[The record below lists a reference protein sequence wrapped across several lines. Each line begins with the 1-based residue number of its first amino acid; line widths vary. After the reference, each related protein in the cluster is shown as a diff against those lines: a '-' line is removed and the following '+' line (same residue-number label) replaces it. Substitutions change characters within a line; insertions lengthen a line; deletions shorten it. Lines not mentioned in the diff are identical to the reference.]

1 MANTIQIKRGTGSSV
16 PSSLAEGELAI
27 NIDSGK
33 LYYGS
38 GSSVLSDFR
47 FDKITAETYVISSS
61 VTHMT
66 TSFSSG
72 STAFGDSAG
81 DTHTFTGDI
90 TASGIISASGD
101 IVGNGITSIDAIST
115 SFTGSVDNPA
125 IRLGPLSGNLAG
137 NKVGLIME
145 DLSPPN
151 KLFLPYFVA
160 NGNKIFGFGTLM
172 DMQSHIQMNANKLTF
187 DGDATNTYIAADT
200 STPENLEVHADGNI
214 ELRAD
219 DDLQVYS
226 DVDVT
231 GEITASG
238 NISSS
243 GNVYAADYFDNGANI
258 SSIYSPI
265 AGGSGITTVG
275 TLGSLTVTGNI
286 TANGNI
292 VGDDGTNI
300 TNIAEVQCDS
310 IASDAGSTTKI
321 IMGAATIDVLVDDTD
336 VFNVSPTL
344 FTYDIPVKFSSHITS
359 SGNISSSGNVY
370 AADYFDNG
378 TNINTIYSPI
388 ASPTFTGTVAIPNIA
403 NVETAITANTA
414 KATNVS
420 TNLTATTHASQITI
434 NSSDGNNVVIAEAS
448 DTIAGVMS
456 VAHHDKLD
464 GIEASATADQTQ
476 ADINGLAITTVGA
489 LGSGTI
495 ASGFGNIDNGSSTLD
510 TGALTAT
517 TLTVPSRVFTDP
529 GTNAGD
535 HTAGDVWYFGNV
547 STVAGAIYFLN
558 SSGTWSKANADAVLD
573 GTGMLAV
580 ALGGNST
587 TNGMLLRGFVTLG
600 ADIDGTEDHGV
611 KVYLKATDGVATVTA
626 PTTSGHIVR
635 IIGYSIHNSDDAIYF
650 NPDNTWVEI
659 A

>member
-1 MANTIQIKRGTGSSV
+1 MANTIQIKRGTGSSE

-27 NIDSGK
+27 NLDSGK
-33 LYYGS
+33 LFYGS
-38 GSSVLSDFR
+38 GSSVLSDFKV
-47 FDKITAETYVISSS
+47 DTLTAETYVVSSS

-81 DTHTFTGDI
+81 DTHTFTGAI
-90 TASGIISASGD
+90 TASGRISSSNIIYGTSFYAHGNV
-101 IVGNGITSIDAIST
+101 VGLWHGGSSTIRLANPGTSTSIYGSDITIGAPVT
-115 SFTGSVDNPA
+115 SS
-125 IRLGPLSGNLAG
+125 
-137 NKVGLIME
+137 
-145 DLSPPN
+145 
-151 KLFLPYFVA
+151 Y
-160 NGNKIFGFGTLM
+160 
-172 DMQSHIQMNANKLTF
+172 
-187 DGDATNTYIAADT
+187 
-200 STPENLEVHADGNI
+200 
-214 ELRAD
+214 
-219 DDLQVYS
+219 
-226 DVDVT
+226 
-231 GEITASG
+231 

-243 GNVYAADYFDNGANI
+243 ANVYAADYFDNGA
-258 SSIYSPI
+258 
-265 AGGSGITTVG
+265 
-275 TLGSLTVTGNI
+275 
-286 TANGNI
+286 
-292 VGDDGTNI
+292 
-300 TNIAEVQCDS
+300 
-310 IASDAGSTTKI
+310 
-321 IMGAATIDVLVDDTD
+321 
-336 VFNVSPTL
+336 
-344 FTYDIPVKFSSHITS
+344 
-359 SGNISSSGNVY
+359 
-370 AADYFDNG
+370 
-378 TNINTIYSPI
+378 NINTIYSPI

-434 NSSDGNNVVIAEAS
+434 NSSDGDNVVIAEAS

-587 TNGMLLRGFVTLG
+587 TNGMLLRGFVTLV

-611 KVYLKATDGVATVTA
+611 KIYLKAADGAATVTA

-635 IIGYSIHNSDDAIYF
+635 VIGYSIHNSDDAIYF